1 MAIFTM
7 FFIELMAARFDVF
20 GRQSHDLEASDPA
33 RDLMRQKEKFND
45 APRKGLKLPIFPG
58 HVQNTA

>member
-20 GRQSHDLEASDPA
+20 GNKSHTHDLEASDPSK
-33 RDLMRQKEKFND
+33 RILEYSEKHKEKIST
-45 APRKGLKLPIFPG
+45 PTERK
-58 HVQNTA
+58 